1 MVLDIKL
8 KTTLIL
14 VVRPMKRKSN
24 KNSGM
29 EFFFFLPFTGV
40 WLLVLQVG
48 GMTLKIS
55 ATGIIGL
62 NPLKSSVG

>member
-29 EFFFFLPFTGV
+29 EFFFSSFYGG
-40 WLLVLQVG
+40 LVVG
-48 GMTLKIS
+48 FAGGWDES
-55 ATGIIGL
+55 E
-62 NPLKSSVG
+62 N